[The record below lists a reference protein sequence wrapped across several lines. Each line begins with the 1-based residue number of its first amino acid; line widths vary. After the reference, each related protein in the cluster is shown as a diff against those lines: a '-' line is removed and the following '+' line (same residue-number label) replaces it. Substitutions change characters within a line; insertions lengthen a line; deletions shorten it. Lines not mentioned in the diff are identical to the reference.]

1 MAISRGSKIL
11 TLLNDARDWLDLEGA
26 LGVDVTMASDLGV
39 FGEDCEAMMVIS
51 VEERKDE
58 MKTGGR
64 IENEQ
69 MGEAFRYKSRL
80 FAPNTQEW
88 NV

>member
-1 MAISRGSKIL
+1 
-11 TLLNDARDWLDLEGA
+11 
-26 LGVDVTMASDLGV
+26 MASDLGV

-69 MGEAFRYKSRL
+69 MGEAFWFKSRL
-80 FAPNTQEW
+80 FTPNTQEW
-88 NV
+88 NI